1 MFNPLK
7 RNQIAILITFSGSN
21 SQWDMLAHTNKD
33 LTTDNVHTIAE
44 MQNSIIMLE
53 RKFFGCRLLYRCVCT
68 FSHFNKW
75 PTDLLCATK
84 EDITQQ
90 RAKQT
95 KPYHTRPNEQEK
107 LLSKCVGG
115 KTISWENNDV
125 YFNKFTCTYLRWYWH
140 WHWHTQRQRG
150 IAISTAWAT
159 ISKNHCNA
167 QMIQCWE
174 CVPDAVHI
182 VACFFW

>member
-1 MFNPLK
+1 MHI
-7 RNQIAILITFSGSN
+7 QTST
-21 SQWDMLAHTNKD
+21 HKD

-44 MQNSIIMLE
+44 MQNSIMMLE

-95 KPYHTRPNEQEK
+95 KPNHTRPNEQEK

-125 YFNKFTCTYLRWYWH
+125 YFNKFTCTYTGTGTGIGIGIRRGKEAQPSRQPEQQFQKITTTHKWYSAENAF
-140 WHWHTQRQRG
+140 QMQS
-150 IAISTAWAT
+150 ISLHV
-159 ISKNHCNA
+159 SFDNK
-167 QMIQCWE
+167 
-174 CVPDAVHI
+174 
-182 VACFFW
+182 F